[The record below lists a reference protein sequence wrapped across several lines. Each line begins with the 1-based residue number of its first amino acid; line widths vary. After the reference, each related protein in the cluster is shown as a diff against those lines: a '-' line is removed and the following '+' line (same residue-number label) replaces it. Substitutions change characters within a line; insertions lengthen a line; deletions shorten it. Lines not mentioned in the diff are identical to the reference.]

1 MVLWEI
7 GNYFTI
13 DVQNRLAIIILS
25 CLCIFCCK
33 NPFDITPAEKSDYIK
48 LGTEYNVNQR
58 IIDTLSVKLKWND
71 ITLDNFKEIKI
82 ARFNEHRDS
91 LTYLVGAAVNGWITF
106 ATINNPFI
114 TSWVNT
120 VKDDAVFQYC
130 LRYYN
135 INNDFYQS
143 NTFITIR
150 PTTHVFVP
158 FEFDS
163 VRGALESYI
172 IDEGD
177 TIFKCMDEFDTVS
190 DTSFGYKVDYK
201 KDSTKII
208 IIEVQ
213 CD

>member
-1 MVLWEI
+1 MK
-7 GNYFTI
+7 NYFF
-13 DVQNRLAIIILS
+13 LIILF
-25 CLCIFCCK
+25 CFFLFCCE
-33 NPFDITPAEKSDYIK
+33 NPFDITPTNKNEYLQLK
-48 LGTEYNVNQR
+48 TEYDPNQR
-58 IIDTLSVKLKWND
+58 IIDTLSIKLKWNN
-71 ITLDNFKEIKI
+71 ITIENFKEIKI

-106 ATINNPFI
+106 ATITNAFK
-114 TSWVNT
+114 TFRVDT
-120 VKDDAVFQYC
+120 VRDDAVFQYR

-135 INNDFYQS
+135 NNNNFHQTNAS
-143 NTFITIR
+143 VTIR

-163 VRGALESYI
+163 LRGALKSFI

-177 TIFKCMDEFDTVS
+177 TIFMCMDEFDTVS
-190 DTSFGYKVDYK
+190 DTSYSYKVDYK

-208 IIEVQ
+208 VIEVK

>member
-33 NPFDITPAEKSDYIK
+33 NPFDITPTGESDYIK
-48 LGTEYNVNQR
+48 LDTEFNVNQR
-58 IIDTLSVKLKWND
+58 IIDTLSVQLKWND

-91 LTYLVGAAVNGWITF
+91 LTYLVGAAVNGWISV
-106 ATINNPFI
+106 ATITNPFK
-114 TSWVNT
+114 TSQVDI
-120 VKDDAVFQYC
+120 VRDDAVFQYR

-135 INNDFYQS
+135 NDNNYYQANAS
-143 NTFITIR
+143 VTIR

-158 FEFDS
+158 LEFES
-163 VRGALESYI
+163 VQAALSSYI

-177 TIFKCMDEFDTVS
+177 TIFKCMSEFDTVS
-190 DTSFGYKVDYK
+190 DTSYDYKIDFK
-201 KDSTKII
+201 KDSIEII

>member
-1 MVLWEI
+1 MQNQIVL
-7 GNYFTI
+7 
-13 DVQNRLAIIILS
+13 IILG

-33 NPFDITPAEKSDYIK
+33 NPFNITPTGETDYIQ
-48 LGTEYNVNQR
+48 LNIEYNVNQR
-58 IIDTLSVKLKWND
+58 IIDILLVKLKWND
-71 ITLDNFKEIKI
+71 ITIENFKVIKI
-82 ARFNEHRDS
+82 ARLNEHRDS

-106 ATINNPFI
+106 ATITNPFK
-114 TSWVNT
+114 T
-120 VKDDAVFQYC
+120 VRVDTVRDDAVFQYR

-135 INNDFYQS
+135 NDNNFYQANKS
-143 NTFITIR
+143 LKIR

-158 FEFDS
+158 LEFDS
-163 VRGALESYI
+163 VQAALSSYI

-190 DTSFGYKVDYK
+190 DTSYGYKVDYK